1 MPDGARACF
10 MTVDVEDWFHSYNYG
25 SLVSKDRWPDYESR
39 VEHNTSRVLDI
50 LARRSIRG
58 TFFILGWVGERYP
71 HLVRRIAGAGHEVAS
86 HGYWHEPVYS
96 LTPDQFRDD
105 VRRSKMVLEDI
116 TGRPV
121 RGYRAPCFSITNW
134 ALPILRDLGFAYDS
148 SFFPTTAHD
157 RYGRLEG
164 ISPGTGPFEV
174 IDGLHE
180 ICISCLPMGRFALPW
195 GGGGYFRLVPYGL
208 WRVGVERIL
217 RTGIPYV
224 FYIHPWD
231 MDPGQPHVAGMRT
244 LDAMRQRVNLTR
256 CAGRLDALAGAL
268 SWRPI
273 GEAIAEPATAPAACR
288 PMAARAQATPMSGR
302 A

>member
-25 SLVSKDRWPDYESR
+25 QLVAKEHWPDYESR

-58 TFFILGWVGERYP
+58 TFFVLGWVAERRP
-71 HLVRRIAGAGHEVAS
+71 HLVRRIADAGHEVAS

-105 VRRSKMVLEDI
+105 VERSKMVLEDI
-116 TGRPV
+116 AGRPV

-134 ALPILRDLGFAYDS
+134 ALPILRDVGFTYDS

-164 ISPGTGPFEV
+164 IGPRTGPFEV
-174 IDGLHE
+174 IDGLYE
-180 ICISCLPMGRFALPW
+180 VCISCLPLGRFALPW

-208 WRVGVERIL
+208 WLMGVERIL
-217 RTGIPYV
+217 RAGAPYV

-231 MDPGQPHVAGMRT
+231 MDPGQPRVAGMRT
-244 LDAMRQRVNLTR
+244 LNAMRQRVNLAR
-256 CAGRLDALAGAL
+256 CAERLDALAGAL

-273 GEAIAEPATAPAACR
+273 GEAVAMPAAAPAARR
-288 PMAARAQATPMSGR
+288 PVAPAQSVHVTGR